1 MKKTLVYL
9 VLVLL
14 MFSGCGYFDSTIDFT
29 MNPFDEAACYTVDD
43 ALTSAKTFKANT
55 DPYFLDDKNVDALV
69 TNADENITITTKTN
83 VVIVTGDVGTEV
95 KTRAFAVIDNYYD
108 DVTTIELYLH
118 KTTEFVDT
126 LLTGQTY
133 DDVRLTSDRET
144 DIVAYFDSIRTTGAE
159 QDFTVTDVMGKFE
172 FFKEVARLS
181 YGKNGSIPELGI
193 QEKPYNVKCQAVEIM
208 SLYSYLNID
217 AADEIT
223 FYYNDYMSMRIWDST
238 GTRIPMFDNNINL
251 EMAAE
256 FGDRAD
262 EGSGRVLSKCVYNLE
277 EGKYFVRW
285 IRAESTKNS
294 SQFTSTN
301 PESAT
306 NYYRFKVGIF
316 PKSYEKDSLTVSIAN
331 MLVEPTIIKELRSLA
346 QCDSLGVEQRDTI
359 WTEDATLVITD
370 LARSA
375 KKMNAV
381 FNGLDKITLTDFNQ
395 SIHLGYDQTLPQ
407 GLFFLSVAD
416 SVDTDTGRAAVE
428 IDTLRIYIDNGSFTM
443 YRLFKE
449 YDDGRK
455 LFKPFSAS
463 VVGTTFRELYVSD
476 NIKDV
481 LYLYNF
487 EENLYL
493 VSLNYDGDKDGINM
507 VIKGS

>member
-14 MFSGCGYFDSTIDFT
+14 MFSGCGYFDDTIDFT
-29 MNPFDEAACYTVDD
+29 MTPFDEAACYTVDD

-69 TNADENITITTKTN
+69 TNADENITITTKAN
-83 VVIVTGDVGTEV
+83 VVIVTGDVGAEV

-108 DVTTIELYLH
+108 AVTTIELYLH

-126 LLTGQTY
+126 LLAGQTY
-133 DDVRLTSDRET
+133 DDVELTSDRET
-144 DIVAYFDSIRTTGAE
+144 DIVAYFDSVRTTGAE
-159 QDFTVTDVMGKFE
+159 QDFIVTDEMGKFN

-193 QEKPYNVKCQAVEIM
+193 QEKPFNIKCEAVEIM
-208 SLYSYLNID
+208 SLYSFLNVD
-217 AADEIT
+217 KADEIT
-223 FYYNDYMSMRIWDST
+223 FYYNDYLSMRIWDST

-262 EGSGRVLSKCVYNLE
+262 EGSGVVLSKCVYNLE

-301 PESAT
+301 PESST

-316 PKSYEKDSLTVSIAN
+316 PGEYMKDSLTVDIAAK
-331 MLVEPTIIKELRSLA
+331 LAAPTVTKVLRSAA
-346 QCDSLGVEQRDTI
+346 QCDSIEVAQRDTL
-359 WTEDATLVITD
+359 WQADEKLVITH
-370 LARSA
+370 LLRSA
-375 KKMNAV
+375 DKMNALLS
-381 FNGLDKITLTDFNQ
+381 GLDSITYADLDKGL
-395 SIHLGYDQTLPQ
+395 HLSYDPELPQ
-407 GLFFLSVAD
+407 GLFFLAIED
-416 SVDTDTGRAAVE
+416 SVGVGSLRMPVE
-428 IDTLRIYIDNGSFTM
+428 IDTLSIYVDGGTFTL
-443 YRLFKE
+443 YKLNRE
-449 YDDGRK
+449 YASGGK
-455 LFKPFSAS
+455 KFNPFTAN
-463 VVGTTFRELYVSD
+463 VVGLTFREIFVSQ
-476 NIKDV
+476 NIDDV
-481 LYLYNF
+481 LYFYNYDETLYI
-487 EENLYL
+487 
-493 VSLNYDGDKDGINM
+493 VAVNYDGDNDGVNI

>member
-55 DPYFLDDKNVDALV
+55 DPYFLDDKNVNALV
-69 TNADENITITTKTN
+69 TNADENITITTKAN
-83 VVIVTGDVGTEV
+83 VILVTGDVGVEV

-108 DVTTIELYLH
+108 DITTIELYLH

-126 LLTGQTY
+126 LLAGQTY
-133 DDVRLTSDRET
+133 DDVKLTSDRET
-144 DIVAYFDSIRTTGAE
+144 DIVAYFDSVRTTGAE
-159 QDFTVTDVMGKFE
+159 QDFTITDVMGKFE
-172 FFKEVARLS
+172 FFKEVVRLS
-181 YGKNGSIPELGI
+181 YGKNGSIPELEI
-193 QEKPYNVKCQAVEIM
+193 QEKPFNVKCEAVETM

-301 PESAT
+301 PESIT

-316 PKSYEKDSLTVSIAN
+316 PSEYMKDSLTVDIAEK
-331 MLVEPTIIKELRSLA
+331 LAAPTVMKELRSAA
-346 QCDSLGVEQRDTI
+346 QCDSIEVEQRDTL
-359 WTEDATLVITD
+359 WQADEKLVITH
-370 LARSA
+370 LLRSA
-375 KKMNAV
+375 DKMNALLS
-381 FNGLDKITLTDFNQ
+381 GLDSITYADLDKGL
-395 SIHLGYDQTLPQ
+395 HLSYDPELPQ
-407 GLFFLSVAD
+407 GLFFLAIED
-416 SVDTDTGRAAVE
+416 SVGTDSLRMPVE
-428 IDTLRIYIDNGSFTM
+428 IDTLSIYVDGGTFTL
-443 YRLFKE
+443 YKLDRE
-449 YDDGRK
+449 YASGGK
-455 LFKPFSAS
+455 KFNPFTAN
-463 VVGTTFRELYVSD
+463 VMGLTFREIFVSQAID
-476 NIKDV
+476 NV
-481 LYLYNF
+481 LYFYNYDETLYI
-487 EENLYL
+487 
-493 VSLNYDGDKDGINM
+493 VAVNYDGDNDGINM